1 MKSVLNPNIRRFS
14 IFNRPAGALLIGIVT
29 VALMPCYQ
37 VLAADS
43 APQVTLNVAK
53 TSPRHVE
60 PLTEN
65 AVLRDYK
72 FAWTNLAVAEESN
85 SVASLSGLFVG
96 DANARLTQEIQGQQ
110 KNGMSSRYSNQIHKV
125 EAVFYSPEGDILEL
139 HDTAEY
145 DFEVLDGGKS
155 IHSEHAV
162 VHYVVLMTPGA
173 DRWVIRHLQAVP
185 QF

>member
-1 MKSVLNPNIRRFS
+1 MIILSLRKISVLVRVAVAILFGLLSVAS
-14 IFNRPAGALLIGIVT
+14 ILCHPAS
-29 VALMPCYQ
+29 
-37 VLAADS
+37 AADS
-43 APQVTLNVAK
+43 SPQMTLSVAK
-53 TSPRHVE
+53 ATPRQVE
-60 PLTEN
+60 PLTQS

-72 FAWTNLAVAEESN
+72 FAWANLAAAEESN
-85 SVASLSGLFVG
+85 SVASLNGLFVG
-96 DANARLTQEIQGQQ
+96 DANARLTQEIRGQQ
-110 KNGMSSRYSNQIHKV
+110 KNGMSTRYSNQSHKV

-145 DFEVLDGGKS
+145 DFEVLDGSKS

-173 DRWVIRHLQAVP
+173 DRWVIRHLQSVP

>member
-1 MKSVLNPNIRRFS
+1 MPNRSIRKFSGLNFPGRV
-14 IFNRPAGALLIGIVT
+14 ALLGLAIA
-29 VALMPCYQ
+29 ALIPCYKA
-37 VLAADS
+37 LAADTS
-43 APQVTLNVAK
+43 PQVTLKVSKA
-53 TSPRHVE
+53 TPRQVE
-60 PLTEN
+60 SLTQS

-72 FAWTNLAVAEESN
+72 FAWGNLATAEESN
-85 SVASLSGLFVG
+85 SAASLSGLFVG
-96 DANARLTQEIQGQQ
+96 DANARLAKEIQSQQ
-110 KNGMSSRYSNQIHKV
+110 KNGMSSRYSNQSHKV

-145 DFEVLDGGKS
+145 DFEVLDGGQS
-155 IHSEHAV
+155 IHSEHAI

>member
-1 MKSVLNPNIRRFS
+1 MRNRGDRR
-14 IFNRPAGALLIGIVT
+14 LLILNLPVKSAILGLAMATLI
-29 VALMPCYQ
+29 LPYESM
-37 VLAADS
+37 AADS
-43 APQVTLNVAK
+43 SPQVILNVSKA
-53 TSPRHVE
+53 TPRQVE
-60 PLTEN
+60 PLTQS

-72 FAWTNLAVAEESN
+72 FAWGNLAAAEESN
-85 SVASLSGLFVG
+85 SLASLNGLFVG
-96 DANARLTQEIQGQQ
+96 DANARLTQEIQSQQ
-110 KNGMSSRYSNQIHKV
+110 KNGMSSRYTNQSHKL

-155 IHSEHAV
+155 IHNEHTI

>member
-1 MKSVLNPNIRRFS
+1 MRNQSTRKSIVLSWHARTVLLVL
-14 IFNRPAGALLIGIVT
+14 ACAALLS
-29 VALMPCYQ
+29 CYQ
-37 VLAADS
+37 AFAADS
-43 APQVTLNVAK
+43 SPQVTLS
-53 TSPRHVE
+53 TSKATPRQVE
-60 PLTEN
+60 PLTQT

-72 FAWTNLAVAEESN
+72 FAWANLANAEESN
-85 SVASLSGLFVG
+85 SVASLNGLFVG
-96 DANARLTQEIQGQQ
+96 DANARLTKEIQSQQ
-110 KNGMSSRYSNQIHKV
+110 KNGMSSRYSNQSHKV

-145 DFEVLDGGKS
+145 DFEVLDAGKS
-155 IHSEHAV
+155 IHSEHAI

>member
-1 MKSVLNPNIRRFS
+1 MRNESTRKFLVLSRHAS
-14 IFNRPAGALLIGIVT
+14 ALLLVLAT
-29 VALMPCYQ
+29 AALLSCYQ
-37 VLAADS
+37 AFAADS
-43 APQVTLNVAK
+43 SPQVTLNVSKA
-53 TSPRHVE
+53 TPRQVE
-60 PLTEN
+60 PLTQT

-72 FAWTNLAVAEESN
+72 FAWANLANAEESN
-85 SVASLSGLFVG
+85 LVASLNGLFVG
-96 DANARLTQEIQGQQ
+96 DANARLSHELQSQQ
-110 KNGMSSRYSNQIHKV
+110 KNGMSSRYSNQSHKV

-145 DFEVLDGGKS
+145 DFEILDGGKS
-155 IHSEHAV
+155 IHSEHAI